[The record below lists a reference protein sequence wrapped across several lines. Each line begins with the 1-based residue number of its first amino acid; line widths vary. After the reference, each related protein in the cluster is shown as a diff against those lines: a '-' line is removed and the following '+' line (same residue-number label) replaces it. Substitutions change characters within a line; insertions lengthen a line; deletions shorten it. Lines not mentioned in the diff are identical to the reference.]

1 VATVKMA
8 VGIAKE
14 TFRDFFEDEITWKA
28 AALSYF
34 TVFAIAP
41 LLLILLQVA
50 SFIWDPAQ
58 VRDALTGQFSA
69 LMGQDVARQVET
81 MMASAEEKTASGSGA
96 RLALSIAGLLFGA
109 TGAFVALQTALNR
122 AWEVEPDPR
131 RGGIKNFITK
141 RFLSLGMV
149 LGIAFLLLVSLAATA
164 ALSAVGDAVF
174 GGLGDTFAKTLDF
187 VLTFAVISVLFAA
200 MFKVLPDAKVS
211 WRDVWVGAVATA
223 FLFVIGKFLIGL
235 YIGQSDPG
243 STFGAAGA
251 LAVLLVWIYYAAV
264 ILLLGAEFTQAW
276 MKFHG
281 REIEPEEG
289 AVRIVE
295 TKERLREA
303 GDGSGKERTP
313 AMASTRHAEADP
325 ALSRGK
331 GSEKS
336 NEVRREITQT
346 RERLSGTVA
355 AIESRVSNAVSDV
368 KEKADVSKLVQ
379 DHPWSALAAAL
390 VAGAAVSATRADA
403 KAADVAAEGV
413 KRAAS
418 AAGDGLARVVEPR
431 TRELGQELRRA
442 ADDMRG

>member
-1 VATVKMA
+1 MAAAKMA

-14 TFRDFFEDEITWKA
+14 TFKEFFEDEITWKA

-41 LLLILLQVA
+41 LLLILLQLA

-58 VRDALTGQFSA
+58 VRDALTGQFQA

-81 MMASAEEKTASGSGA
+81 MMTSAEEKTASGSGA
-96 RLALSIAGLLFGA
+96 RLVLSIAGLLFGA
-109 TGAFVALQTALNR
+109 TGAFVSLQTALNR

-164 ALSAVGDAVF
+164 ALGAVGEAVF
-174 GGLGDTFAKTLDF
+174 GGFGDIVAKTLDF
-187 VLTFAVISVLFAA
+187 VLTFAVISLLFAA
-200 MFKVLPDAKVS
+200 MFKVLPDAKVG

-223 FLFVIGKFLIGL
+223 LLFVIGKFLIGL

-289 AVRIVE
+289 AVRVVE
-295 TKERLREA
+295 TKERLRDA
-303 GDGSGKERTP
+303 DDKAGKERTSGTTP
-313 AMASTRHAEADP
+313 ARHPTPHATPQRAKE
-325 ALSRGK
+325 
-331 GSEKS
+331 SERPV
-336 NEVRREITQT
+336 EIRRELAET
-346 RERLSGTVA
+346 RERLSETVA
-355 AIESRVSNAVSDV
+355 AIESRVSTAVFDA
-368 KEKADVSKLVQ
+368 KGKADVAKLVQ
-379 DHPWSALAAAL
+379 DHPWPALAAAF
-390 VAGAAVSATRADA
+390 VAGAALSATRADE
-403 KAADVAAEGV
+403 KAAAATAEGV

-418 AAGDGLARVVEPR
+418 AAADGLTRAVEPQA
-431 TRELGQELRRA
+431 RELEQELRRA
-442 ADDMRG
+442 ADDLRS

>member
-1 VATVKMA
+1 MVELVWEGFVAAAKMA

-14 TFRDFFEDEITWKA
+14 TFKEFFEDEITWKA

-58 VRDALTGQFSA
+58 VRDALTGQFQA

-81 MMASAEEKTASGSGA
+81 MMTSAEQKTASGSGA
-96 RLALSIAGLLFGA
+96 RLVLSIAGLLFGA

-164 ALSAVGDAVF
+164 ALSAIGEMVF
-174 GGLGDTFAKTLDF
+174 GGFGDTIAKTLDF
-187 VLTFAVISVLFAA
+187 VLTFAVISLLFAA

-211 WRDVWVGAVATA
+211 WRDVRVGAVATA
-223 FLFVIGKFLIGL
+223 LLFVIGKFLIGL

-251 LAVLLVWIYYAAV
+251 LAVLLVWIYYASM
-264 ILLLGAEFTQAW
+264 ILLLGAEFTQSWAERRG
-276 MKFHG
+276 G
-281 REIEPEEG
+281 RVAPEPG
-289 AVRIVE
+289 AVKVRE
-295 TKERLREA
+295 EERRGEA
-303 GDGSGKERTP
+303 AP
-313 AMASTRHAEADP
+313 ARS
-325 ALSRGK
+325 
-331 GSEKS
+331 
-336 NEVRREITQT
+336 
-346 RERLSGTVA
+346 
-355 AIESRVSNAVSDV
+355 
-368 KEKADVSKLVQ
+368 
-379 DHPWSALAAAL
+379 
-390 VAGAAVSATRADA
+390 
-403 KAADVAAEGV
+403 
-413 KRAAS
+413 
-418 AAGDGLARVVEPR
+418 
-431 TRELGQELRRA
+431 
-442 ADDMRG
+442 